1 MQSCLNII
9 RRCLVFLLL
18 AFCAPVV
25 LPQSHDREA
34 MKWFDAGLAEKN
46 IAQRIEAYSKAIELD
61 PNFAEALFNLGTT
74 YKEQKSYDR
83 AEQFLRRAA
92 NTTNHDLRIKAL
104 SALAS
109 IYNIRGNSKSAE
121 SALRE
126 AKTLAGEPKQ
136 RAVLSYELGRLL
148 YQQGRY
154 EEAVVELKDGR
165 NGDLTRRESFDNL
178 IELAEKFSQLDYWYA
193 AAEKQKAA
201 GHLQEA
207 KTTLA
212 QIKAKSANFRD
223 VQAKLDEIEILLTAN
238 TAKTMV
244 PADEVKTEIVT
255 PANDINE
262 METEKAYAEGLL
274 AIRKRDWPGAIAA
287 FEQTLKLSPDN
298 REAQQKLAAARLD
311 LERDTIETIAARYY
325 AEGVAAMNRND
336 LDSASV
342 ALEKVYKINRRYREV
357 ATLYAQVEAA
367 RGGTPIVTTTVP
379 QVVLP
384 QASMPDTAA
393 VNRSAWANQT
403 ADFTP
408 LTVAPA
414 IETRLDSLYQLA
426 RDAMARSDWNGAV
439 ASLQK
444 LRMLQSGYRDADQLF
459 VEARTKLLEMAKM
472 DNTVSLSG
480 PTLVWLGGLAVVLV
494 AGLLLGFLF
503 FSSVGRARMQRWR
516 GNDNVAALIY
526 ESLLARRPSRQKLYS
541 ALAEIYLKMNRRD
554 ETALQVYRRVLELNL
569 PSSYRADLNAIVAL
583 HTVYEKSTTGEVIA
597 RADSF
602 ISEAPSPGSSVL
614 LADGGFQM
622 KEKITTRRPRKRKAA
637 TTPAPEADN
646 VTTENGLVAPGEL
659 LMDAAFTAPAKPR
672 KPRKKKAATI
682 ASSDTNST
690 LNGTSLTG
698 DGQQL
703 AASAPAKKPRRKKV
717 TVIDSIHIAETM
729 TEPLEM
735 DDEKKQLNLPRP
747 STALP
752 EAVRL
757 AMHESMPHEEMS
769 VA

>member
-1 MQSCLNII
+1 MQSCLNLI

-25 LPQSHDREA
+25 LPQSHNREA

-46 IAQRIEAYSKAIELD
+46 VAQRIEAYSKAIEFD

-74 YKEQKSYDR
+74 YKEQKSYER

-109 IYNIRGNSKSAE
+109 IYNIRGSSKRAE

-154 EEAVVELKDGR
+154 EEAVAELQDGR
-165 NGDLTRRESFDNL
+165 NDDLTKQESFDNL
-178 IELAEKFSQLDYWYA
+178 IKLAENFAQLDYWYA

-207 KTTLA
+207 KTTLE
-212 QIKAKSANFRD
+212 QIKAKNANFRD
-223 VQAKLDEIEILLTAN
+223 VQAKLDEIETLLTAN
-238 TAKTMV
+238 TDETVA

-262 METEKAYAEGLL
+262 IETEKTYAEGLL

-311 LERDTIETIAARYY
+311 LERDAIETIAARYY

-357 ATLYAQVEAA
+357 ATLYAQVESA
-367 RGGTPIVTTTVP
+367 RGGTPTVATTVP
-379 QVVLP
+379 RVVLP
-384 QASMPDTAA
+384 QASISDTAM
-393 VNRSAWANQT
+393 VTLNQT

-426 RDAMARSDWNGAV
+426 RGAMARNDWNGAV

-459 VEARTKLLEMAKM
+459 VEARTNLLEMAQM
-472 DNTVSLSG
+472 DNTVSLSR
-480 PTLVWLGGLAVVLV
+480 PPLVWLGGLAVVLV

-554 ETALQVYRRVLELNL
+554 EAALQVYRRVLELNL
-569 PSSYRADLNAIVAL
+569 PSPYRADLNAIVAL

-602 ISEAPSPGSSVL
+602 TSEAPSPGSSVL

-622 KEKITTRRPRKRKAA
+622 KEKTPTRRPRKRKAA
-637 TTPAPEADN
+637 TTPVPEAN
-646 VTTENGLVAPGEL
+646 NGTIENGVMVPGEL
-659 LMDAAFTAPAKPR
+659 LMDAAFTAPVKPR

-682 ASSDTNST
+682 ASSDT
-690 LNGTSLTG
+690 LNGTPLTG

-703 AASAPAKKPRRKKV
+703 AASAPVKRPRRKKV

-729 TEPLEM
+729 MEPLEI
-735 DDEKKQLNLPRP
+735 DDAKAKLNLPSP
-747 STALP
+747 STVLP

-757 AMHESMPHEEMS
+757 ALHESAPHEEMAA
-769 VA
+769 V

>member
-25 LPQSHDREA
+25 LSQSHNREA

-46 IAQRIEAYSKAIELD
+46 VAQRIEAYNRAIELD
-61 PNFAEALFNLGTT
+61 PNFAEALFNLGTA
-74 YKEQKSYDR
+74 YKEQKSYER

-178 IELAEKFSQLDYWYA
+178 IKLAENFSQLDYWYA

-207 KTTLA
+207 KTTFE
-212 QIKAKSANFRD
+212 QIKAKNANFRE

-238 TAKTMV
+238 TDEAAT
-244 PADEVKTEIVT
+244 PANEVKTEIVT
-255 PANDINE
+255 PTNDANE
-262 METEKAYAEGLL
+262 AETEKSYAEGLL

-287 FEQTLKLSPDN
+287 FEQVLKLSPDN
-298 REAQQKLAAARLD
+298 REAQQKLAEAQLY

-367 RGGTPIVTTTVP
+367 RGGIPTVATPLPSVE
-379 QVVLP
+379 LP
-384 QASMPDTAA
+384 QASMSDTVA
-393 VNRSAWANQT
+393 VNQNAWTSQT

-408 LTVAPA
+408 LTTAPA

-426 RDAMARSDWNGAV
+426 RGAMARSDWNGAV

-480 PTLVWLGGLAVVLV
+480 PTLLWFGGLAVVLV

-526 ESLLARRPSRQKLYS
+526 ESLLARRPSRQNLYS

-554 ETALQVYRRVLELNL
+554 EAALQVYRRVLELNL
-569 PSSYRADLNAIVAL
+569 PSPYRADLNAIVAL

-622 KEKITTRRPRKRKAA
+622 KEKTPTRRPRKRKAA

-646 VTTENGLVAPGEL
+646 VTTENEVMVPGEL

-690 LNGTSLTG
+690 LNGTPLTG

-703 AASAPAKKPRRKKV
+703 AASAPVKKPRRKKV

-735 DDEKKQLNLPRP
+735 DDEKAQLNLHSP
-747 STALP
+747 STARP
-752 EAVRL
+752 ETVRL
-757 AMHESMPHEEMS
+757 ALHESMPHEEMS

>member
-25 LPQSHDREA
+25 LSQSHNREA

-46 IAQRIEAYSKAIELD
+46 VAQRIEAYSQAIELD

-165 NGDLTRRESFDNL
+165 NGDLTKRESFDNL
-178 IELAEKFSQLDYWYA
+178 IKLAESFSQLDYWYVS
-193 AAEKQKAA
+193 AEKQKAA

-207 KTTLA
+207 KTTLE
-212 QIKAKSANFRD
+212 QIKAKNANFRD
-223 VQAKLDEIEILLTAN
+223 VQAQLDEIEILLTAN
-238 TAKTMV
+238 TDEAATS
-244 PADEVKTEIVT
+244 ANEVKTEIVK
-255 PANDINE
+255 PANDANE
-262 METEKAYAEGLL
+262 AEAEKTYAEGLL
-274 AIRKRDWPGAIAA
+274 AIRQRDWPAAIAA
-287 FEQTLKLSPDN
+287 FEQVLKWSPDN
-298 REAQQKLAAARLD
+298 RDAQQKLAEAQLD

-325 AEGVAAMNRND
+325 AEGVAAMNRNE

-367 RGGTPIVTTTVP
+367 RGGTPTVTTTVP

-384 QASMPDTAA
+384 QASMSDTVT
-393 VNRSAWANQT
+393 VNQNTWASQT

-426 RDAMARSDWNGAV
+426 RDAMARSDWNAAV
-439 ASLQK
+439 AGLQK

-480 PTLVWLGGLAVVLV
+480 SPLLLLGGLAVVLV

-526 ESLLARRPSRQKLYS
+526 ESLLARRPSRQNLYS

-554 ETALQVYRRVLELNL
+554 EAALQVYRRVLELNL
-569 PSSYRADLNAIVAL
+569 PSPYRADLNAIVAL

-622 KEKITTRRPRKRKAA
+622 KEKTPTRRPRKRKAA
-637 TTPAPEADN
+637 TTPIPETASAAA
-646 VTTENGLVAPGEL
+646 ENDVMASGEL

-672 KPRKKKAATI
+672 KPRKKKEATEV
-682 ASSDTNST
+682 SGNTNGAF
-690 LNGTSLTG
+690 NGTHLAG
-698 DGQQL
+698 DEKQL
-703 AASAPAKKPRRKKV
+703 ATSPQTKKPRRKKV

-729 TEPLEM
+729 TEPLEV
-735 DDEKKQLNLPRP
+735 DDEKAQLNLRSP

-752 EAVRL
+752 KAVRL
-757 AMHESMPHEEMS
+757 ALHESAPQEEMS
-769 VA
+769 AA